1 MNSKFSGHVV
11 RRAAGYTLLEL
22 LLALGLTV
30 VIISLI
36 ASAIQTNGLTLT
48 RVQSSIERK
57 QAARGILGMMQNDL
71 RAGIQYKANE
81 YAGLQDLF
89 RSIQLAAG
97 QSIVETSETGTSDD
111 QEGELDPQD
120 QLEQL
125 EQLQQLGETL
135 AAAGETGSSSRSGET
150 GSSSGGTSSSSR
162 TGDSEFEEEIE
173 EPEVEGA
180 PVFIGASNFFSID
193 ISRLPR
199 IDEYHPSIRNAQER
213 ANTLADVKTVSYFV
227 SPGNGPNQSQNANF
241 IQVAQGQAAVTG
253 GLFRRQIDRS
263 VAKYEGLENTSVPD
277 LHSEL
282 VANEVVEVSFRYFD
296 GNNWFTNWDSEDMGG
311 FPLAVGIYVL
321 IDPARA
327 GSIGTGGSGSS
338 SRENLESY
346 RAVVHIPAAEIVEE
360 EDDG

>member
-111 QEGELDPQD
+111 QEEELDPQD

-135 AAAGETGSSSRSGET
+135 AAAGETGSSSRS
-150 GSSSGGTSSSSR
+150 
-162 TGDSEFEEEIE
+162 GDSEFEEEIE

-241 IQVAQGQAAVTG
+241 IQVAQGQAEVTG

-311 FPLAVGIYVL
+311 FPLAVEIYVL